1 MAQFKDF
8 YKILGVPSDAKLEE
22 IKKAYRQLVQDYSSD
37 KFMNEPKWVQ
47 EASLEKMKEINEAWY
62 ILKDPIKRKKYDKDT
77 VIEKPKPEVDKSYIL
92 FDDVTPGEVK
102 TDSFILINSGGDYND
117 IYVYTQNPNSWLKIV
132 GTNSLDPNQ
141 SDELPLKIVIEASVD
156 EWGRNYIE
164 YIIVKLDDEEIK
176 VRAELNTV
184 TKKESIK
191 KVKVKATQQT
201 IPRNNVLSW
210 RYSKLLV
217 WTGTIASSLIVLIL
231 LIIFIVSIFS
241 FNSEIWTPGFIWF
254 FILIFLVTFFI
265 ASFGSFVINKTKNFR
280 VLTEL
285 ENEGGQAGAV
295 FVMIIGGTIL
305 LANIVLVAMV
315 WFAFLI
321 LISGSKKD

>member
-191 KVKVKATQQT
+191 KVKKNHKVNILKWKGSKFLLWLGTLVNIVFLFI
-201 IPRNNVLSW
+201 IPIYVIENAIQNSSDTTNLFLGFIFIGSLA
-210 RYSKLLV
+210 LLPV
-217 WTGTIASSLIVLIL
+217 FNSIIGLQCLIVTR
-231 LIIFIVSIFS
+231 
-241 FNSEIWTPGFIWF
+241 N
-254 FILIFLVTFFI
+254 
-265 ASFGSFVINKTKNFR
+265 
-280 VLTEL
+280 L
-285 ENEGGQAGAV
+285 EFPEKLEKIGGQAKAGW
-295 FVMIIGGTIL
+295 VMYSGIMGTFALLVTGIIIL
-305 LANIVLVAMV
+305 VVYL
-315 WFAFLI
+315 F
-321 LISGSKKD
+321 